1 MLDTFFPEPRSSH
14 KDHYVLPLGASNSS
28 LLPSP
33 WPHADHSPSVLCPGS
48 RQRGSPRTRCVFFTR
63 QAGARPLAII
73 ENAQPGDM
81 GIQLLP
87 SSSQEHA
94 VQKPQS
100 HDSEHISTKKLW
112 DDPLSPL
119 STGNLKLHSWLLLD
133 ISFSLCK
140 LKSIQC
146 NCALLSFTV
155 LLIFHAVSAF
165 HPILCQNRILP
176 TFSSTLSAHYY
187 VAAQSQNEYQENKK

>member
-1 MLDTFFPEPRSSH
+1 MLDTFFPEPHSSH
-14 KDHYVLPLGASNSS
+14 KDHFVLRLGASSSS

-33 WPHADHSPSVLCPGS
+33 CPHATHSPSVLCPGS
-48 RQRGSPRTRCVFFTR
+48 RQRGSSRTRCDFFTR

-100 HDSEHISTKKLW
+100 HDSEHISTKKLR
-112 DDPLSPL
+112 DDPLSLHCAQGTWNYIPDCFLTFPSPYASL
-119 STGNLKLHSWLLLD
+119 SPSNP
-133 ISFSLCK
+133 IVPYSL
-140 LKSIQC
+140 S
-146 NCALLSFTV
+146 LSFWFFMQSLFFIPSCARMGFFLYTKCP
-155 LLIFHAVSAF
+155 LLCSCSKSKWI
-165 HPILCQNRILP
+165 PG
-176 TFSSTLSAHYY
+176 
-187 VAAQSQNEYQENKK
+187 K